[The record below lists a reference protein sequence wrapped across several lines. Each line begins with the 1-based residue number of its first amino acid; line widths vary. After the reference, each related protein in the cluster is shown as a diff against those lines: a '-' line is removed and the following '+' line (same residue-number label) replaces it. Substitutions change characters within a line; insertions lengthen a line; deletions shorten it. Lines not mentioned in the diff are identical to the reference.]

1 MRQKILVRDT
11 ESKNKQ
17 TKKTR
22 ERIYVIMCQNNI
34 PKLDR
39 RKTKDLFLE
48 SNKLLSEKDL

>member
-17 TKKTR
+17 TKKPR

>member
-1 MRQKILVRDT
+1 MRQKILVRGT